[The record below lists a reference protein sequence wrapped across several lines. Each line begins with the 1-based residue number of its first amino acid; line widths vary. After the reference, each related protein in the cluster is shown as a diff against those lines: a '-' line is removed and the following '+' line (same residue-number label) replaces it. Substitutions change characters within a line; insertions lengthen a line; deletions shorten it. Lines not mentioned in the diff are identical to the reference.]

1 MDEPH
6 ETRTNIMKNLGRL
19 KNNNPPCDL
28 RLLPRCVAKAKSS
41 GKICGN
47 PAMRDKKVCWIHGG
61 RSTGPRTEEG
71 LQKAKAAILKHGKY
85 KKKVLAQ
92 HKSLNSL
99 IREFKELYSQLKLL

>member
-6 ETRTNIMKNLGRL
+6 ERRTNIMKNLGQL

-41 GKICGN
+41 GNPCGN

-61 RSTGPRTEEG
+61 KSTGPKTKEG
-71 LQKAKAAILKHGKY
+71 LMKSKTANLKHGKY
-85 KKKVLAQ
+85 KKEVLAQ
-92 HKSLNSL
+92 RKSLNSL
-99 IREFKELYSQLKLL
+99 IREFMKLYSQLELL